1 MFDTGQAGTMQA
13 GKTGSA
19 RHAHTQLLLPSD
31 QMRGCNLRQ
40 GAQADKPLVG
50 YTAQST
56 DIASKRLPDIPFN
69 RALHTTSEILAMH
82 RQCKSPTK

>member
-1 MFDTGQAGTMQA
+1 MFDTGQVGTMQA

-31 QMRGCNLRQ
+31 QMRSCNLRQ

-50 YTAQST
+50 YTALKHRYCWQ
-56 DIASKRLPDIPFN
+56 KIP
-69 RALHTTSEILAMH
+69 
-82 RQCKSPTK
+82 